1 MFTLNPEQLTL
12 IPAVNNEKQS
22 IVRAVSAKSVCIDD
36 ADGSFIVV
44 DTTESLV
51 GKLETGTVLLFN
63 DAGVASVKAPPKAV
77 AKPEKRR
84 QTPMHRCNHDL

>member
-1 MFTLNPEQLTL
+1 MFTLNPEQLSMIATF
-12 IPAVNNEKQS
+12 NNEKQS

-36 ADGSFIVV
+36 ADGSFIVI
-44 DTTESLV
+44 DTAESLV
-51 GKLETGTVLLFN
+51 GKVETGTVLSFN
-63 DAGVASVKAPPKAV
+63 DAGEASVKAPPKAV